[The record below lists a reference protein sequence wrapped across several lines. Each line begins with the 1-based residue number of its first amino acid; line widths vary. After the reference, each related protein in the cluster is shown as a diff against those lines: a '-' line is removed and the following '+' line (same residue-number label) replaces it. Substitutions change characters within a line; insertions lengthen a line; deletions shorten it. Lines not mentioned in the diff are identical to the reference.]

1 LKFQPDRLD
10 GVNVVSAFAP
20 GQIVVNAQP
29 WDGSV
34 IVPWRGEVQAWPPR
48 KPDALAAHHVEA
60 LLQHRPEVVIYGS
73 GASLRFAHPSIMR
86 ALIDARIGY
95 ETMDS
100 AAACRTYNVLA
111 TEGRR
116 VLLAVLV

>member
-1 LKFQPDRLD
+1 MKFQPDRLD

-48 KPDALAAHHVEA
+48 SADELEPHHIEA

-73 GASLRFAHPSIMR
+73 GAGLRFPHPALMR

>member
-1 LKFQPDRLD
+1 MKFQPDRLD

-29 WDGSV
+29 WGGSV
-34 IVPWRGEVQAWPPR
+34 IVPWRGEVQSWPPGQ
-48 KPDALAAHHVEA
+48 PDALEVHHMAA
-60 LLQHRPEVVIYGS
+60 LLQLNPEVVLYGS
-73 GASLRFAHPSIMR
+73 GPSLRFPPPALMR
-86 ALIDARIGY
+86 ALIDARVGY

-116 VLLAVLV
+116 VVLAVLV